1 MFTLVID
8 IPARRKRLRQDELRV
23 CEHLDK
29 KKYKALIKIF
39 GVVTGLEKA
48 KLLSVQIGRDMATLP
63 KKTFIASACI
73 WLGEYEFLKIRSTC
87 KMAFNKFPLS
97 ERHTPHTMRDFR
109 LSRNA
114 KLPSFRS
121 LASASSV
128 STTAV

>member
-1 MFTLVID
+1 MFTLVIV

-39 GVVTGLEKA
+39 EVVTGLEKA
-48 KLLSVQIGRDMATLP
+48 KLLSVQIGRGMATL
-63 KKTFIASACI
+63 KTFIASACI

-87 KMAFNKFPLS
+87 KIAFNKFPLS
-97 ERHTPHTMRDFR
+97 ERHPPHTMRDFR

-114 KLPSFRS
+114 KLPSFRP
-121 LASASSV
+121 LASASFV
-128 STTAV
+128 YTTAV